1 MFGEFKNVYD
11 VLKKDDRL
19 VASDGTLMK
28 NRIYELSSK
37 LDETF
42 LQLLLDNE
50 VTKNIFFKNINGIFV
65 FNSQKFNWIIDSKE
79 FLPDSYSEYKKD
91 IMLVDDNN
99 NSISKRDNVVL
110 SFPYKDCILEMDSTE
125 ETEKRKEVFF
135 NETLMKKEIDTLLSP
150 KVFANAKRIS
160 KNGEETAIDIHS
172 DNLIIKGN
180 NLLSMYSLVP
190 RYKGKI
196 KCMYWDVLYNKEK
209 DYVPYNDSF
218 KHTSWLTMMK
228 NRLEVAHKLLS
239 SDGSIWIQCDDNEMH
254 YLKVLLDEIFERD
267 NYVNT
272 ISVTMKNV
280 AGASGGGED
289 KRFKKN
295 IEYILVYAKDYNG
308 LKQFSEVCDYIEMP
322 EIIEMYKQEKKS
334 WKYTS

>member
-254 YLKVLLDEIFERD
+254 YLKVLFIM
-267 NYVNT
+267 V
-272 ISVTMKNV
+272 S
-280 AGASGGGED
+280 
-289 KRFKKN
+289 
-295 IEYILVYAKDYNG
+295 
-308 LKQFSEVCDYIEMP
+308 
-322 EIIEMYKQEKKS
+322 
-334 WKYTS
+334 

>member
-65 FNSQKFNWIIDSKE
+65 FDSQKFNWIIDSKE

-110 SFPYKDCILEMDSTE
+110 SFPYKDCILTYHGTYPDSLSGVLH
-125 ETEKRKEVFF
+125 EV
-135 NETLMKKEIDTLLSP
+135 LSGP
-150 KVFANAKRIS
+150 
-160 KNGEETAIDIHS
+160 
-172 DNLIIKGN
+172 
-180 NLLSMYSLVP
+180 
-190 RYKGKI
+190 
-196 KCMYWDVLYNKEK
+196 
-209 DYVPYNDSF
+209 
-218 KHTSWLTMMK
+218 
-228 NRLEVAHKLLS
+228 
-239 SDGSIWIQCDDNEMH
+239 
-254 YLKVLLDEIFERD
+254 
-267 NYVNT
+267 
-272 ISVTMKNV
+272 
-280 AGASGGGED
+280 AG
-289 KRFKKN
+289 
-295 IEYILVYAKDYNG
+295 
-308 LKQFSEVCDYIEMP
+308 Q
-322 EIIEMYKQEKKS
+322 Q
-334 WKYTS
+334 